1 MSAEALLSRLS
12 RVKRVAPGRWCA
24 SCPTSAH
31 KHGDRSRGLSITE
44 KPDGGV
50 LVFCHA
56 GCPTFDVLA
65 AAGLDDWSALFPEKA
80 PHSASPT
87 KRSAPFL
94 PAQVF
99 DFLLFE
105 VRVAAIIA
113 GDMLQKQTISEVDFI
128 RLGQVLERLNGVA
141 EKVYGRP

>member
-31 KHGDRSRGLSITE
+31 KHGDRSRGLSVTE
-44 KPDGGV
+44 KSDGT
-50 LVFCHA
+50 LLIRCHA
-56 GCPTFDVLA
+56 FHCPASEIGGAV
-65 AAGLDDWSALFPEKA
+65 GLELSDLFPPRDDPLVPGK
-80 PHSASPT
+80 PI
-87 KRSAPFL
+87 KQPFI
-94 PAQVF
+94 PAQIL
-99 DFLLFE
+99 DFALFE

-141 EKVYGRP
+141 EGVYGR